1 MAGRPVVSR
10 DEAPPISLE
19 EAESLTAQSQGQG
32 HALGKPGNQLHPGGL
47 RQLIET
53 LITLTITTSW

>member
-19 EAESLTAQSQGQG
+19 EAESLTAQSQGHG
-32 HALGKPGNQLHPGGL
+32 LGKPGNQLHPGGL

>member
-19 EAESLTAQSQGQG
+19 EAEYLTAQSQG
-32 HALGKPGNQLHPGGL
+32 HALGKPGNQLHTGGL

>member
-19 EAESLTAQSQGQG
+19 EAESLTAQSQG